1 MTVMTQPNTES
12 LARAE
17 KKAASTVD
25 MGVKRWVLAAAV
37 AIYVVALFLP
47 FVGGA
52 SLWQALAV
60 TDAAKDAQTA
70 FTEYVFAWISLIGVG
85 VLTTLAVVTQR
96 FALAVPAWMVTTVSL
111 VYSVLGI
118 WLRNSNASGISR
130 GPGYYLVLLA
140 VVIVVFTVFLLI
152 LSRNE
157 EQVAVAK
164 QRAEAQDKDEV
175 ALAQRAATME
185 QENPLLIDDRR
196 ARAAERHRKTLD

>member
-1 MTVMTQPNTES
+1 MTQPNTES

-25 MGVKRWVLAAAV
+25 MGAKRWVLAAAV
-37 AIYVVALFLP
+37 AIFLVALFLP

-52 SLWQALAV
+52 SLWQVLAA
-60 TDAAKDAQTA
+60 TDAAEDAQTA
-70 FTEYVFAWISLIGVG
+70 ITEYVFAWISLIGVG
-85 VLTTLAVVTQR
+85 ILTTLAVATQR

-140 VVIVVFTVFLLI
+140 VVIVVCTVFPLI

-157 EQVAVAK
+157 EQAAVARK
-164 QRAEAQDKDEV
+164 RAEAQGKDEV
-175 ALAQRAATME
+175 ALAQRAATRE

-196 ARAAERHRKTLD
+196 ARAAERHRKTSD

>member
-1 MTVMTQPNTES
+1 MTQPNTES

-25 MGVKRWVLAAAV
+25 MGAKRWVLAAAI
-37 AIYVVALFLP
+37 AIYLVALFVP
-47 FVGGA
+47 FVGGV
-52 SLWQALAV
+52 SLWQVLAV
-60 TDAAKDAQTA
+60 TDATKDAQTA
-70 FTEYVFAWISLIGVG
+70 ITEYVFAWISLIGVG
-85 VLTTLAVVTQR
+85 ILTTLAVATQR

-130 GPGYYLVLLA
+130 GPGYYLVVLA
-140 VVIVVFTVFLLI
+140 VVIVVFTLFPLI

-157 EQVAVAK
+157 EQAAVAQK
-164 QRAEAQDKDEV
+164 RAEAQGKDEV
-175 ALAQRAATME
+175 ALAQRAAARE

-196 ARAAERHRKTLD
+196 ARAAERHRKTSD

>member
-1 MTVMTQPNTES
+1 MTQPNTES

-25 MGVKRWVLAAAV
+25 MGAKRWVLAAAV

-52 SLWQALAV
+52 SLWQVLAA
-60 TDAAKDAQTA
+60 TDAAQDAQTA
-70 FTEYVFAWISLIGVG
+70 ITEYVFAWISLIGVG

-130 GPGYYLVLLA
+130 GPGYYLVVLA
-140 VVIVVFTVFLLI
+140 VVIVVFTVFPLI

-157 EQVAVAK
+157 SQAAVAK
-164 QRAEAQDKDEV
+164 QRAEAQGKDEV
-175 ALAQRAATME
+175 ALAQRAATRE

-196 ARAAERHRKTLD
+196 ARAAERHRKTSD

>member
-1 MTVMTQPNTES
+1 MTQPNTES

-25 MGVKRWVLAAAV
+25 MGAKRWVLAAAV
-37 AIYVVALFLP
+37 AIYLVALFLP
-47 FVGGA
+47 FVGGT
-52 SLWQALAV
+52 SLWQVLAV
-60 TDAAKDAQTA
+60 TDAAEDAQTA
-70 FTEYVFAWISLIGVG
+70 ITEYVFAWISLIGVG
-85 VLTTLAVVTQR
+85 ILTTLAVVTQR

-130 GPGYYLVLLA
+130 GPGYYLVVLA
-140 VVIVVFTVFLLI
+140 VVIVVFTVFPLI

-157 EQVAVAK
+157 SQAAVAK
-164 QRAEAQDKDEV
+164 QRAEAQGKDEV
-175 ALAQRAATME
+175 ALAQRAATRE

>member
-1 MTVMTQPNTES
+1 MTQPNTES

-25 MGVKRWVLAAAV
+25 MGAKRWVLAAAV
-37 AIYVVALFLP
+37 AVYLVALFLP

-52 SLWQALAV
+52 SLWQALAA

-70 FTEYVFAWISLIGVG
+70 ITEYVFAWISLIGVG
-85 VLTTLAVVTQR
+85 VLTTLAVATQR

-118 WLRNSNASGISR
+118 WLRNSNASGINR

-140 VVIVVFTVFLLI
+140 VVIVVFTVFPLI

-157 EQVAVAK
+157 EQAAVARK
-164 QRAEAQDKDEV
+164 RAEAQGKDEV
-175 ALAQRAATME
+175 ALAQRAATRE

-196 ARAAERHRKTLD
+196 ARAAERHRKTSD

>member
-1 MTVMTQPNTES
+1 MTQPNTES

-25 MGVKRWVLAAAV
+25 MGAKRWVLAAAI
-37 AIYVVALFLP
+37 AIYLVALFVP
-47 FVGGA
+47 FVGGV
-52 SLWQALAV
+52 SLWQVLAV
-60 TDAAKDAQTA
+60 TDATKDAQTA
-70 FTEYVFAWISLIGVG
+70 ITEYVFAWISLIGVG
-85 VLTTLAVVTQR
+85 ILTTLAVATQR

-140 VVIVVFTVFLLI
+140 VVIVVFTVFPLI

-157 EQVAVAK
+157 EQAAVARK
-164 QRAEAQDKDEV
+164 RAEAQGKDEV
-175 ALAQRAATME
+175 ALAQRAAARE

-196 ARAAERHRKTLD
+196 ARAAERHRKTSD

>member
-1 MTVMTQPNTES
+1 MTQPNTES

-25 MGVKRWVLAAAV
+25 MGAKRWVLAAAV

-52 SLWQALAV
+52 SLWQVLAA
-60 TDAAKDAQTA
+60 TDAAKDAQTTV
-70 FTEYVFAWISLIGVG
+70 TEYVFAWISLIGVG
-85 VLTTLAVVTQR
+85 VLTTLAVATQR

-140 VVIVVFTVFLLI
+140 VVIVVFTVFPLI

-157 EQVAVAK
+157 SQAAVAK
-164 QRAEAQDKDEV
+164 QRAEAQGKDEV
-175 ALAQRAATME
+175 ALAQRAATRE

-196 ARAAERHRKTLD
+196 ARAAERHRKSSD

>member
-1 MTVMTQPNTES
+1 MTQPNTES

-25 MGVKRWVLAAAV
+25 MGAKRWVLAAAV
-37 AIYVVALFLP
+37 AIYLVALFLP

-52 SLWQALAV
+52 SLWQVLAA
-60 TDAAKDAQTA
+60 TDAAEDAQTA
-70 FTEYVFAWISLIGVG
+70 ITEYVFAWISLIGVG
-85 VLTTLAVVTQR
+85 ILTTLAVATQR

-130 GPGYYLVLLA
+130 GPGYYLVVLA
-140 VVIVVFTVFLLI
+140 VVIVVCTVFPLI

-157 EQVAVAK
+157 EQAAVAQK
-164 QRAEAQDKDEV
+164 RAEAQGKDEV
-175 ALAQRAATME
+175 ALAQRAATRE

-196 ARAAERHRKTLD
+196 ARAAERHHKSLD

>member
-1 MTVMTQPNTES
+1 MTQPNTES

-25 MGVKRWVLAAAV
+25 MGAKRWVLAAAV

-52 SLWQALAV
+52 SLWQVLVA
-60 TDAAKDAQTA
+60 TDAAQDAQTA
-70 FTEYVFAWISLIGVG
+70 ITEYVFAWISLIGVG

-140 VVIVVFTVFLLI
+140 VVIVVFTVFPLI

-157 EQVAVAK
+157 SQAAVAK
-164 QRAEAQDKDEV
+164 QRAEAQGKDEV
-175 ALAQRAATME
+175 ALAQRAATRE

-196 ARAAERHRKTLD
+196 ARAAERHRKSSD

>member
-1 MTVMTQPNTES
+1 MTQPNTES

-70 FTEYVFAWISLIGVG
+70 LTEYVFAWISLIGVG

-157 EQVAVAK
+157 EQVAAAK

-175 ALAQRAATME
+175 ALAQRAATRE

-196 ARAAERHRKTLD
+196 ARAAERHRKMLD